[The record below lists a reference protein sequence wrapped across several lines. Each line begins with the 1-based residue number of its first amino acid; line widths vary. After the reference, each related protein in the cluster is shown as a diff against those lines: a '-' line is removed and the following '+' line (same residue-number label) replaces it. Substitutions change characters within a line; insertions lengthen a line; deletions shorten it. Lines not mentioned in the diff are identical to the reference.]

1 VCCAT
6 VIIASAQT
14 QTEYDTIKQSL
25 VSIQQTAAGSLA
37 MFDSAS
43 RPANWR
49 TLLATDMQRAILA
62 ATTAQNTAA
71 ASTVSVSATVSGINV
86 PAGGDLQTALNNA
99 NPGDQIVLQ
108 AGATYTG
115 SFTLPVKTGTS
126 FITITTSKLSSL
138 PAAGQRV
145 TPANAPAMAKI
156 TSPNGTA
163 AIYAGPGAHHYRF
176 VGVEITA
183 PAGIYANT
191 RVVIGSAAETTEAAL
206 PHNIEFD
213 RVYIHGDPVFG
224 GKRGIQMN
232 GKAITVQNSWLSDF
246 KSDWQETQALNAWN
260 TPGPLSIVNNRLEAA
275 GISIL
280 VGGAAPSIAG
290 VTPSDIAIS
299 KNYMTKPVAWRS
311 QKLVVKNLLELKTGR
326 RVTIKGNVIE
336 NVWVA
341 SQSGHAINLKVE
353 GTAASRAITTDIVVA
368 DNIIRHAAGGLTL
381 TGTDS
386 YGGKL
391 TNVKIQNNLFDDIG
405 GAWGGE
411 NTYPLF
417 GYYSAPTNVTFE
429 NNTGT
434 PSVTPTVMLSV
445 WGAPTSGFV
454 FQGNIFPRVQKGLR
468 SSVGEGL
475 AVLTAD
481 LPGGVFTK
489 NVLFGSVVSPMLYPS
504 LNYFPAL
511 ASQVGWVGT
520 TNYALAT
527 TSTYKGVGVNGQDP
541 GVNYSTLLAAT
552 ATAVSGR

>member
-1 VCCAT
+1 MPNLRALYVCCAT

-49 TLLATDMQRAILA
+49 TLLATDMQRVILA

-71 ASTVSVSATVSGINV
+71 TNSTASVSATVSGINV

-126 FITITTSKLSSL
+126 YITITTSKLSSL

-145 TPANAPAMAKI
+145 SPANAPAMAKI
-156 TSPNGTA
+156 TSSNGGA
-163 AIYAGPGAHHYRF
+163 AIYAPPGAHHYRF
-176 VGVEITA
+176 IGVEITG

-206 PHNIEFD
+206 PHSIEFD

-246 KSDWQETQALNAWN
+246 KSDWQETQAINAWN

-280 VGGAAPSIAG
+280 VGGAVPSIAG
-290 VTPSDIAIS
+290 VTPSDIAITR
-299 KNYMTKPVAWRS
+299 NYMTKPVTWRS

-353 GTAASRAITTDIVVA
+353 GTAASRTITTDIVVA
-368 DNIIRHAAGGLTL
+368 DNIVRHAAGGLTL

-405 GAWGGE
+405 GAWGGG

-429 NNTGT
+429 NNTGK

-445 WGAPTSGFV
+445 WGAPASGFSYSKA
-454 FQGNIFPRVQKGLR
+454 NIFPRVLKGLR
-468 SSVGEGL
+468 SSAGEGL
-475 AVLTAD
+475 RGAD
-481 LPGGVFTK
+481 CSNVPGGVFT
-489 NVLFGSVVSPMLYPS
+489 NNILFGSVVSPMLYPS
-504 LNYFPAL
+504 HNSLPCSRFA
-511 ASQVGWVGT
+511 
-520 TNYALAT
+520 
-527 TSTYKGVGVNGQDP
+527 
-541 GVNYSTLLAAT
+541 
-552 ATAVSGR
+552 GRMGEYNQSRPRHHKHLQRRRC